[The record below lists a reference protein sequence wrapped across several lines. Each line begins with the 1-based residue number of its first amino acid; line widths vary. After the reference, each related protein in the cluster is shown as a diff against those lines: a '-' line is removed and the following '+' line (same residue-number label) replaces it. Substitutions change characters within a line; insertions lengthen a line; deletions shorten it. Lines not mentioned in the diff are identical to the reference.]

1 MKTLYERL
9 KPEVK
14 QQLELSRVNY
24 ETSINII
31 YDALKNNTWYSDLT
45 LDQVSSIH
53 TFSGIEIIKVS
64 VWDFKYGDNILI
76 TEQNEC

>member
-14 QQLELSRVNY
+14 QQLELSAATYSASVGRIF
-24 ETSINII
+24 ES
-31 YDALKNNTWYSDLT
+31 LKNNTWYSDLT
-45 LDQVSSIH
+45 VDQVTNIY
-53 TFSGIEIIKVS
+53 TFSGIDLIKVS

-76 TEQNEC
+76 QE